1 MSVDPRKSAEE
12 VRNEFSDLLTAAENG
27 RSTIITKHGRPVA
40 ALIPIDAY
48 RASLRQQPLTPVAG
62 SGHGLWGKNS
72 TRAHRNLRDEWSR

>member
-62 SGHGLWGKNS
+62 SGHGFWGKNS
-72 TRAHRNLRDEWSR
+72 TRAHRSLRDEWS